1 MPTPLRRSSRVKE
14 LEQNKMMMKRKAS
27 VTLAKGLKKRIVQAK
42 IVGSKQSGTSMLL
55 ARRRLD
61 FEPATLHDDPVS
73 ASGSAPSAPHT
84 FQRGSC
90 IHTYHRRGFKLMPH
104 KATPKSDDRITKQ
117 GAAAKKMST
126 TVTKL
131 NTRRMMDNQDSASA
145 SAPSTHTTPQKAERT
160 PRRLQKIS
168 LRLKV
173 EKDKAATPARVQNKP
188 RGGMERKTRQGT
200 ELATVPYQK
209 SPTGRSPSARLRV
222 DLDDDSLRVY
232 HALLQWEKGYS
243 ESFEGL
249 NIGSGPEWHKTRQD
263 FQVLIYEFIAA
274 VRCLFGNY
282 S

>member
-1 MPTPLRRSSRVKE
+1 L
-14 LEQNKMMMKRKAS
+14 
-27 VTLAKGLKKRIVQAK
+27 
-42 IVGSKQSGTSMLL
+42 
-55 ARRRLD
+55 
-61 FEPATLHDDPVS
+61 
-73 ASGSAPSAPHT
+73 
-84 FQRGSC
+84 
-90 IHTYHRRGFKLMPH
+90 KLMPH
-104 KATPKSDDRITKQ
+104 KATPKFDDRITKQ
-117 GAAAKKMST
+117 GAAAKKRST

-232 HALLQWEKGYS
+232 HALVQWEKASS
-243 ESFEGL
+243 ESFEGVD
-249 NIGSGPEWHKTRQD
+249 IGSGPEWHKTRQD
-263 FQVLIYEFIAA
+263 FQVLIYEFISA